1 MFFLPQRTFPCHG
14 RVRTSPDACPRGWLF
29 PFPRLRKAGFTQEQD
44 VLSLLVSFL
53 FLFFFPIKF
62 SDISRTVLGWG
73 SRGLEPTSSGFDG
86 ARAGAAGEV
95 AVTPPPPSPTACA
108 LSLAPEGEEQAKQ
121 SGSFRSGDGALRHLG
136 SGAFPPGP
144 GGRFGAKAERT
155 GSPTPKQV
163 TSSLCTS
170 AAVAALERALQA
182 AG

>member
-1 MFFLPQRTFPCHG
+1 MGQSGAGAHQL
-14 RVRTSPDACPRGWLF
+14 RVRRRQGGCCQGGGGDN
-29 PFPRLRKAGFTQEQD
+29 
-44 VLSLLVSFL
+44 
-53 FLFFFPIKF
+53 
-62 SDISRTVLGWG
+62 
-73 SRGLEPTSSGFDG
+73 
-86 ARAGAAGEV
+86 
-95 AVTPPPPSPTACA
+95 PPPPSPTACA
-108 LSLAPEGEEQAKQ
+108 PSLAPEGEEQAKQ